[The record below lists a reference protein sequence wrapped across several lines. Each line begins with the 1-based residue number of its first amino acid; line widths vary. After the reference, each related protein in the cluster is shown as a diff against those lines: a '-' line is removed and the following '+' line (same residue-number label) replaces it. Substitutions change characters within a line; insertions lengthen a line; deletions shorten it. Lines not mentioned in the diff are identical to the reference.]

1 MHLSSADRRLVSIA
15 TAANRLAVGRTTI
28 YELVKRNELS
38 KVKIG
43 RRGLITSDSIEAY
56 IDRLTANS

>member
-1 MHLSSADRRLVSIA
+1 MHLSAADRRLVSIA
-15 TAANRLAVGRTTI
+15 CAANRLAVGRTTI
-28 YELVKRNELS
+28 YELVKQNELN

-56 IDRLTANS
+56 IDRLTSNS